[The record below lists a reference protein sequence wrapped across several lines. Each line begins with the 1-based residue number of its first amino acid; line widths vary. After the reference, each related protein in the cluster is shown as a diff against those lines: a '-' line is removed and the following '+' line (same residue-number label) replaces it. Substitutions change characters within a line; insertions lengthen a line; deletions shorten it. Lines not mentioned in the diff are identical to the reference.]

1 MLKNFCWK
9 NEKYRPILKFWKS
22 TNLSWKFSPLEIQNT
37 ILTTKLEILSPKS
50 KKISHKLREK
60 QKNNFPKKIL
70 CPKMSIG
77 HLLCTFDNLAE
88 NFPTKLGNF
97 CSQSNKTSHFST
109 KNLFF
114 YKVLC
119 RLLQCKI
126 DNPAELLIDNCVKLF
141 CRKPEFKC

>member
-1 MLKNFCWK
+1 MLKNLCSK
-9 NEKYRPILKFWKS
+9 NENYRPNLNFWKS
-22 TNLSWKFSPLEIQNT
+22 TQFSWKSIPLEIQNT
-37 ILTTKLEILSPKS
+37 KLTTKLEILCPKS
-50 KKISHKLREK
+50 KKVSLKHRKK

-70 CPKMSIG
+70 WPKMSIG

-88 NFPTKLGNF
+88 NFPTNLWNF

-109 KNLFF
+109 KNLLF
-114 YKVLC
+114 YKLLC
-119 RLLQCKI
+119 RLLQCKF